1 MRRICLAVLALIVPR
16 VVRME
21 FKFNSDLCKR
31 MLSKM
36 TTDPAS
42 AREMNGAFDRLPP
55 MQTFQNVLVCPA
67 ANRDSPGAAWPRFD
81 TQVHA
86 RFFRRGR
93 PVCKTPAPEVEPAET
108 RDEPV
113 VFASVY
119 ENHFG
124 HLTAETVPRL
134 PQSLAEHDNLPVV
147 FTRIKSDRSTAPSR
161 MFKSVMDWL
170 HIRDEQ
176 IYFVEKPT
184 LFREVHVAAQGEHLD
199 GPRTP
204 PDYLDLLEHR
214 IAANLR
220 WRTPRG
226 VAFVTRAGLDHNQG
240 AHAAERYLVSCLR
253 ELGVGIVYPE
263 ALTLHEQ
270 MRIYAR
276 AKHLVFSEGSAVHGR
291 QLLGRIDQ
299 SISILRRRRRSNMA
313 RGQMEP
319 RCAAL
324 TYVPCFGGALHVTNR
339 SGAKLHYA
347 MKSFYHIDAL
357 HAYFAELGIGLAQI
371 WKQDQYRRIRD
382 QDVLNWVFAMYD
394 PHIEPWLRPGN
405 DDVYLLDQ
413 FGPLYLGHIRD
424 QAAAILKARKTA

>member
-1 MRRICLAVLALIVPR
+1 
-16 VVRME
+16 
-21 FKFNSDLCKR
+21 
-31 MLSKM
+31 M
-36 TTDPAS
+36 TTDS
-42 AREMNGAFDRLPP
+42 ANSREKDGALDRVPP
-55 MQTFQNVLVCPA
+55 VQTFQNVLVCPA
-67 ANRDSPGAAWPRFD
+67 ANRDSPGAAWPQFD
-81 TQVHA
+81 TQVRA
-86 RFFRRGR
+86 RLFRRGR
-93 PVCKTPAPEVEPAET
+93 LMCEAPDADVEPVEI
-108 RDEPV
+108 RDDPV
-113 VFASVY
+113 IFASVY

-134 PQSLAEHDNLPVV
+134 PQSLAEHVDLPVI
-147 FTRIKSDRSTAPSR
+147 FTRMKSDKSNTRSR
-161 MFKSVMDWL
+161 MFRSVMDWL
-170 HIRDEQ
+170 HIPEDQ
-176 IYFVEKPT
+176 IEIVEKPT

-199 GPRTP
+199 GPKTP
-204 PDYLDLLEHR
+204 PDYLDLLEQR

-226 VAFVTRAGLDHNQG
+226 VAFVTRAGLDHKLG

-253 ELGVGIVYPE
+253 ELGVRIVYPE

-270 MRIYAR
+270 MRVYAR

-299 SISILRRRRRSNMA
+299 TISILRRRRQSNMA

-339 SGAKLHYA
+339 YGAKLHYA
-347 MKSFYHIDAL
+347 MKSFYQIDAL
-357 HAYFAELGIGLAQI
+357 HAYFADLGIGLAQI
-371 WKQDQYRRIRD
+371 WRQEKYHQIRD

-394 PHIEPWLRPGN
+394 PQIEPWLSPAN
-405 DDVYLLDQ
+405 DDAYLLDQ

-424 QAAAILKARKTA
+424 QAAAIIKARKVA